1 MAISINFSD
10 ANNDGSGINFA
21 SYLKTFDKKY
31 EASNFGGFVN
41 EDYDNGGTPADMN
54 DDVYRGD
61 DYVTWDGE
69 ANGQSVIFEGGQD
82 GWKYVFDGHVMSGD
96 ITAIIFGT
104 GTKESD
110 SNPEYTNNGE
120 IRVSFEEFTTKFGT
134 TDFVESLAD
143 GDTKKFLQFL
153 NSDSIVFN
161 GSSGKDTFTSFAKA
175 DTLHGE
181 AGGDKLDG
189 SKGNDTIWGDEG
201 NDTLTGGKG
210 RDTFVF
216 EAGDGKDKITD
227 FAGTDKI
234 DFSGQFADFDAVMDA
249 ATASKKGVTI
259 AYDGGSVLLEGLK
272 LANLT
277 ESHFVFDI

>member
-1 MAISINFSD
+1 MAITIDLKD
-10 ANNDGSGINFA
+10 ANNDGTGINFD

-31 EASNFGGFVN
+31 VSSGYGGMTN
-41 EDYDNGGTPADMN
+41 ETESGSIPDGDY
-54 DDVYRGD
+54 YIYGD
-61 DYVTWDGE
+61 DYVSWDGKK
-69 ANGQSVIFEGGQD
+69 NGQSVIFEGGAD
-82 GWKYVFDGHVMSGD
+82 GWEYEFSTHTMKGD
-96 ITAIIFGT
+96 INAVTFGT
-104 GTKESD
+104 QTKEND
-110 SNPEYTNNGE
+110 SSPEYTNNGE
-120 IRVSFEEFTTKFGT
+120 IRVSFEEFTTKFST
-134 TDFVESLAD
+134 SDFVESLAD

-175 DTLHGE
+175 DILHGE
-181 AGGDKLDG
+181 AGNDRLNGG
-189 SKGNDTIWGDEG
+189 KGADQIWGDEG
-201 NDTLTGGKG
+201 NDVLTGGKG
-210 RDTFVF
+210 GDTFVF

-277 ESHFVFDI
+277 ENHFVFDI